1 LNRLYK
7 NHTSKK
13 THVKK
18 KHALFQDY
26 LWIIDTYIIFV
37 QLQFTD
43 VFFLELQGEV
53 IFRLVLFLQIPTQR
67 WRNILWLVVM
77 SVVVSEVILFKSLCD
92 SVVSLWSKPKP
103 SWKITWVL
111 GLMSFR
117 NGTYYIKGFPLWVKT
132 WNDVRIDAFTIGVAM
147 VAVAHFSHKVD
158 SCGSVPLLCTFALC
172 AQNEGIQGW
181 LFCTTVC
188 LNSRSAGHILMKFG
202 MDILSLEANQTRTF
216 HFPNFQNNKTVKQE
230 NDVTYVMPV
239 KVLQLSSQSV

>member
-1 LNRLYK
+1 M
-7 NHTSKK
+7 SKK

-18 KHALFQDY
+18 IKHALFQDY
-26 LWIIDTYIIFV
+26 MWIIDTYIIFV
-37 QLQFTD
+37 LLQFTD

-117 NGTYYIKGFPLWVKT
+117 NRTYYIKGFPRWVKT
-132 WNDVRIDAFTIGVAM
+132 WNDVRVDAFTIGVAM

-158 SCGSVPLLCTFALC
+158 SCVSVSLLCTFALC
-172 AQNEGIQGW
+172 AQKKAFRDDCFVQ
-181 LFCTTVC
+181 
-188 LNSRSAGHILMKFG
+188 
-202 MDILSLEANQTRTF
+202 LSVSTLEALDIFWWNLVWTFYLWRLTKLELFTFQIFKILKLWNKRMTSRT
-216 HFPNFQNNKTVKQE
+216 
-230 NDVTYVMPV
+230 
-239 KVLQLSSQSV
+239 